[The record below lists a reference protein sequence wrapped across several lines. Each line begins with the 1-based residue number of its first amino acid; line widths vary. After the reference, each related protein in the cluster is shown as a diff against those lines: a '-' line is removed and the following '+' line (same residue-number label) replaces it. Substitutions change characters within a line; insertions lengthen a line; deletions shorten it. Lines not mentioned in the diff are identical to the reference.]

1 MRERNQFKIKMGI
14 FQLVLNIYKAAFA
27 LQTNPQR
34 EDRKLLILI
43 SCAFSSASH
52 CLYYS
57 KQNNCSG
64 NVVIYKIQPTK
75 P

>member
-1 MRERNQFKIKMGI
+1 MRI
-14 FQLVLNIYKAAFA
+14 FQLILSIYKAPFA

-34 EDRKLLILI
+34 EDGMLLALS
-43 SCAFSSASH
+43 SCAFSLASH

-64 NVVIYKIQPTK
+64 NAVIYKIQPTK